1 MEWSKIK
8 NIILLILLILNGIL
22 LVMTAQQEHQQRL
35 DEASALTQVL
45 ESLEANGISVSP
57 SVLPEETPLPT
68 LLVDRENMQTGP
80 EQAETLLGPCS
91 RKDES
96 GGVRVTY
103 TSASGRLETFSNG
116 RFSAELTPGLFPTG
130 TSDPLVHALEM
141 LKLLGVTAEL
151 TAREQKDDSDV
162 LTFRQVWEGAPV
174 FNCEITLSYQAG
186 SLYRIEGQRLF
197 GSASAS
203 GTPEMVN
210 LPTLLIRFLGQ
221 RNESGRMFSEI
232 RSISA
237 GYQYSGSRPY
247 TLTPVW
253 YVETDTGPYTLSG
266 ADGTVQ

>member
-1 MEWSKIK
+1 
-8 NIILLILLILNGIL
+8 
-22 LVMTAQQEHQQRL
+22 
-35 DEASALTQVL
+35 
-45 ESLEANGISVSP
+45 
-57 SVLPEETPLPT
+57 
-68 LLVDRENMQTGP
+68 
-80 EQAETLLGPCS
+80 
-91 RKDES
+91 
-96 GGVRVTY
+96 
-103 TSASGRLETFSNG
+103 
-116 RFSAELTPGLFPTG
+116 
-130 TSDPLVHALEM
+130 M

-151 TAREQKDDSDV
+151 TAREQKDGSDV

-253 YVETDTGPYTLSG
+253 YVETEHRSLYPEAVPTERCSKRPLPPHVYQMSTKPTPEVLALQGLPGFLYPPRFGMSTKRLPV
-266 ADGTVQ
+266 GTFGF